1 MMHLVPELPMISIA
15 PIAALVIA
23 FAADS
28 IPVSIFLKERPADAK
43 PVRAAKESAKKGE
56 RVVLTG
62 RIGGR
67 VAPFVAQRSVFLI
80 SDPSLK
86 ACSERP
92 GDNCPTPWDFC
103 CESRESMAASLATIQ
118 ILGPDGKPLKV
129 TAENAGGMKPLTTI
143 TVVGTVREVG
153 AGGAFVIDATG
164 IFVAEAKKSVE

>member
-1 MMHLVPELPMISIA
+1 MISLA
-15 PIAALVIA
+15 PVAAIVLA
-23 FAADS
+23 LASDA
-28 IPVSIFLKERPADAK
+28 IPASIFLKEQPAEAK

-56 RVVLTG
+56 RIVLTG

-129 TAENAGGMKPLTTI
+129 SAENAGGMKPLTTI

-153 AGGAFVIDATG
+153 SGGAFVVDATG
-164 IFVAEAKKSVE
+164 IFVAEKRKSVE